1 MRLCNYLRLGG
12 TGFRIVRLLKLVA
25 AEVEEGAD
33 ASEAIET
40 AEAVSLVLSDV
51 SSACSE
57 RAQCE
62 DGVRRGRF
70 RQDDGW

>member
-1 MRLCNYLRLGG
+1 M
-12 TGFRIVRLLKLVA
+12 
-25 AEVEEGAD
+25 EEGAD